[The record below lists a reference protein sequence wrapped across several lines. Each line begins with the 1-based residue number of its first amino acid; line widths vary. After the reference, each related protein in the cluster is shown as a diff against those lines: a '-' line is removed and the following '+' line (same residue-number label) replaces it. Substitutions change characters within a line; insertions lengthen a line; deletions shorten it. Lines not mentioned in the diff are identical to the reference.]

1 MQSTH
6 SIHPVILQILIQRGI
21 REPEEMAE
29 FLSAKP
35 QKTYDPF
42 LMKGMEQAVEQ
53 ILAAVREG
61 QKICV
66 YGDYD
71 SDGVNATSLLM
82 QVLSQ
87 LTTNLQFYLPSR
99 FDEGYG
105 LNREALTFLRDSA
118 GVDLVVTVDCGSVS
132 YDEVEHAKSIG
143 LTVIVTDH
151 HNINDRIAD
160 CILLNPKQE
169 GCPYPFK
176 ELCGCGVAFKLAQ
189 ALQRRSGLPRQ
200 ILTDV
205 LDLVAIATVGD
216 IVPLLDENRTLVKH
230 GLAVIRKNRRPGLAS
245 LIQAIGLV
253 PGEIKA
259 WNLAFGIVPHLNAA
273 GRIQSARA
281 GVVLLTTGKAEELTE
296 AVEQLVVHNQERRRI
311 QEATLEHCQTLL
323 GDPAAVHRL
332 ILLDA
337 GDAHEGITGIV
348 AGKLKDEKSCPVIIV
363 TQSTEEGFVKG
374 TGRSITGINLYDL
387 LKRYEHLF
395 AKFGG
400 HSGAC
405 GFLLAREH
413 VDGLRE
419 SLISDAE
426 AMYLADPD
434 LFTCR
439 IKADAELQPG
449 QIDGGFLH
457 QLEALEPFGWKNEA
471 PLFLLRQVTVL
482 KTQTMGDRQQHL
494 KLTVQGADGIRLDC
508 ILFQKAQQVRGSL
521 TPGSQVDLIGSP
533 QWNAW
538 NGNQKI
544 QFVVKDVS

>member
-1 MQSTH
+1 MQST
-6 SIHPVILQILIQRGI
+6 IHPVIRQILIQRGI
-21 REPEEMAE
+21 AEPEDMNE
-29 FLSAKP
+29 FLSSKP

-42 LMKGMEQAVEQ
+42 LMKGMEQAVKL
-53 ILAAVREG
+53 ILTAAQAG
-61 QKICV
+61 QKICI

-82 QVLSQ
+82 QVLSH
-87 LTTNLQFYLPSR
+87 LTTNLEFYLPSR

-105 LNREALTFLRDSA
+105 LNREALSFLRDS
-118 GVDLVVTVDCGSVS
+118 GVDLVVTVDCGSTS
-132 YDEVEHAKSIG
+132 YAEVEHAKSIG
-143 LTVIVTDH
+143 LSIIVTDH
-151 HNINDRIAD
+151 HNINHRIAD

-169 GCPYPFK
+169 GCAYPFK

-189 ALQRRSGLPRQ
+189 ALQRQSGLPRQ

-230 GLAVIRKNRRPGLAS
+230 GLAVIRKNRRPGLS
-245 LIQAIGLV
+245 LLIQAIGLDPV
-253 PGEIKA
+253 KIKA

-273 GRIQSARA
+273 GRILNANT
-281 GVVLLTTGKAEELTE
+281 GVILLTTGKAEELAG
-296 AVEQLVVHNQERRRI
+296 AVEQLIAHNQERRRI
-311 QEATLEHCQTLL
+311 QEATLERCQALL
-323 GDPAAVHRL
+323 GDPDAAHRL

-337 GDAHEGITGIV
+337 EDAHEGITGIV
-348 AGKLKDEKSCPVIIV
+348 AGKLKDERSCPVIIV

-374 TGRSITGINLYDL
+374 TGRSITGINLYEM
-387 LKRYEHLF
+387 LKKYESLF

-413 VDGLRE
+413 VDPLRK
-419 SLISDAE
+419 SLTKDAE
-426 AMYLADPD
+426 ALYLADPA
-434 LFTCR
+434 LFTQR

-449 QIDGGFLH
+449 EIDGHFLE

-471 PLFLLRQVTVL
+471 PQFLLRQVTIL
-482 KTQTMGDRQQHL
+482 KKQTMGDKQQHL
-494 KLTVQGADGIRLDC
+494 KMTVQGVDGTRLDC
-508 ILFQKAQQVRGSL
+508 ILFQKAQQYGGNLAPGSL
-521 TPGSQVDLIGSP
+521 VDLIGSP